1 MIILMK
7 TKRFNF
13 RVSDTMDALIREK
26 AKSAGMS
33 ITDYIILCAINNLGN
48 VIDEETPVEDCT
60 TKYYPAERKK
70 NRGQVMGGM

>member
-1 MIILMK
+1 
-7 TKRFNF
+7 
-13 RVSDTMDALIREK
+13 
-26 AKSAGMS
+26 MS